1 MVKNLFD
8 RDRISISVIFMVSDV
23 SPGGHLA
30 GRHQLLLDVSRGWMS
45 MSMSIEIVLLCFNLI
60 PCFRSA
66 DSVVREAGLQKLQS
80 IIL

>member
-30 GRHQLLLDVSRGWMS
+30 GRHQLLLDVSEGWMS
-45 MSMSIEIVLLCFNLI
+45 MSMSIEIVVLLCFNLI
-60 PCFRSA
+60 LIPCFWSA
-66 DSVVREAGLQKLQS
+66 DSVVRKAGL
-80 IIL
+80 

>member
-45 MSMSIEIVLLCFNLI
+45 ISNEIVVLK
-60 PCFRSA
+60 
-66 DSVVREAGLQKLQS
+66 SVP
-80 IIL
+80 